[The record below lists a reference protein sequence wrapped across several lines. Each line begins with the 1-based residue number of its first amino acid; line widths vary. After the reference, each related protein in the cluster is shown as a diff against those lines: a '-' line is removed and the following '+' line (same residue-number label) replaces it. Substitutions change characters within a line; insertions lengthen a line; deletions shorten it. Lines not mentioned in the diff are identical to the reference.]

1 MSRIQSNIPALIA
14 NRVLGQNNLSLN
26 TSLERLSTGLKINR
40 GKDDPAGLIAS
51 ENLRAEQR
59 GLDQA
64 IANAQRADQVVN
76 IAEGGLQEV
85 SGLLTELQGLL
96 TASANESG
104 TSVEEREANQLQI
117 DSILQTIDR
126 VAGQTNFQGMKLLN
140 GNFDF
145 TTTSGGGGVT
155 DFKINSAKFG
165 SNGLDVNVAV
175 TQSAQQ
181 AGVFL
186 SAGGSQIDLATG
198 SSFSLEVSG
207 SLGKRELSFASGS
220 SLTSI
225 AATINTFK
233 DVTGV
238 EATVSG
244 TGIRLFSSEFGS
256 GAVVKTTQ
264 GAGTLGGTGAGVYRL
279 QDSNANAAQTSG
291 AVNTAN
297 ASVEDVGKAMKAT
310 INGIEASVTGKTARI
325 NTDFLDVELT
335 LTTAKAQTIGAV
347 GTGGDSGSAVFK
359 VDGGGANFALASRV
373 DIAGNVAIGMQ
384 DVSARKLGNS
394 SLGFL
399 DSLAS
404 GKANN
409 VVNGDTTQGQ
419 KVVGEAIK
427 QISLMRGRI
436 GAFQRNTV
444 GATIRSLS
452 ISSENTAAAQSIIR
466 DADFANET
474 AQLTRSQILVSA
486 STNVL
491 SLANSTPQ
499 SALQLLG

>member
-1 MSRIQSNIPALIA
+1 MSRINVNVPALIA
-14 NRVLGQNNLSLN
+14 NRVLGQNNQALN
-26 TSLERLSTGLKINR
+26 SSLERLSTGLRINR

-76 IAEGGLQEV
+76 IVEGGLQEV

-96 TASANESG
+96 TSSANEAGVSL
-104 TSVEEREANQLQI
+104 EEKQANQLQI

-126 VAGQTNFQGMKLLN
+126 VAGQTNFQGTKLLN

-145 TTTSGGGGVT
+145 KTSKSGSGVS
-155 DFKINSAKFG
+155 DFKINSAKVPA
-165 SNGLDVNVAV
+165 NGMDVNVAV
-175 TQSAQQ
+175 MQSAQQ
-181 AGVFL
+181 AAIFL

-198 SSFSLEVSG
+198 SSFTIEVVG
-207 SLGKRELSFASGS
+207 SLGKRDLSFTSGA

-225 AATINTFK
+225 AATVNTFK

-238 EATVSG
+238 EAVVSG
-244 TGIRLFSSEFGS
+244 TGIRLFSTEFGKD
-256 GAVVKTTQ
+256 AVVKSAQMTSTLAGTSVGFYIMQDTNNNAADTTSVAN
-264 GAGTLGGTGAGVYRL
+264 GAGEGKQDTG
-279 QDSNANAAQTSG
+279 Q
-291 AVNTAN
+291 
-297 ASVEDVGKAMKAT
+297 EMKAN
-310 INGIEASVTGKTARI
+310 INGIEASVKGKSARI
-325 NTDFLDVELT
+325 STDFLDVELT
-335 LTTAKAQTIGAV
+335 LTTAKAQAIGSV

-359 VDGGGANFALASRV
+359 IDGGGAKFALSSRV
-373 DIAGNVAIGMQ
+373 DMQGTVSIGLQ
-384 DVSARKLGNS
+384 DVSVRKIGNS
-394 SLGFL
+394 SVGFL
-399 DSLAS
+399 DSLKS
-404 GKANN
+404 GGANN
-409 VVNGDTTQGQ
+409 VVDGDTTQGQ

-427 QISLMRGRI
+427 QVSMMRGRL

-444 GATIRSLS
+444 GATIRSLN

-474 AQLTRSQILVSA
+474 ANLTRSQILVSA